1 MALDVFLTID
11 NKKGESTDKQFPGS
25 FGVYS
30 FSWGETN
37 TFNPTNGSSG
47 KPSFDAVSIVI
58 PTQSSTA
65 DFLYDLAAGTT
76 YKTVT
81 ISVRNTS
88 ASGAKALVFQKYVLE
103 GVKLVEFKGGVS
115 AGEDR
120 PLDSLKFG
128 FTKITYSYWPTNA
141 NGTQGQE
148 QKRFWDLSTGKGG

>member
-1 MALDVFLTID
+1 MALEVFLTID
-11 NKKGESTDKQFPGS
+11 GRKGESTDKAFAGS
-25 FGVYS
+25 FPVYA

-47 KPSFDAVSIVI
+47 KPSFDAVSVVVAS
-58 PTQSSTA
+58 QSSTA
-65 DFLYDLAAGTT
+65 DFLLDLAAGNS

-81 ISVRNTS
+81 ISVRN
-88 ASGAKALVFQKYVLE
+88 ASSSGGRAFVFQKYVLE

-141 NGTQGQE
+141 NGAQGNE